1 MVVITK
7 LIMIGIAVVC
17 VLTLTF
23 IVLEFVADKVKSASS
38 KKRNRVHFYVARD
51 MDGGLY
57 LYLGKPFRGDGEFYG
72 NKDANAFTLTGNFR
86 RFGLNKN
93 DYKNLHW
100 KDEPVE
106 VFVNKSNE
114 NNTWF
119 VDYKDIE
126 EAFVAGAYFAFA
138 YLVTSNNTEMRTEI

>member
-1 MVVITK
+1 MIMITK
-7 LIMIGIAVVC
+7 LIMIGIAVVNSFLLA
-17 VLTLTF
+17 VIILD
-23 IVLEFVADKVKSASS
+23 FVADKVRSTSS
-38 KKRNRVHFYVARD
+38 KKRNRVHFYVSRD

-106 VFVNKSNE
+106 VFVNME
-114 NNTWF
+114 
-119 VDYKDIE
+119 D
-126 EAFVAGAYFAFA
+126 
-138 YLVTSNNTEMRTEI
+138 

>member
-1 MVVITK
+1 M
-7 LIMIGIAVVC
+7 LGIAIVC
-17 VLTLTF
+17 AIAFAV
-23 IVLEFVADKVKSASS
+23 IVLEFVEDMVIS
-38 KKRNRVHFYVARD
+38 KFSKNRNRVHFYVARD

-106 VFVNKSNE
+106 VFVNME
-114 NNTWF
+114 
-119 VDYKDIE
+119 D
-126 EAFVAGAYFAFA
+126 
-138 YLVTSNNTEMRTEI
+138 